1 MEGEMTLDI
10 RITCAEHRKV
20 SRTVLRVEAWSE
32 HIDTVTLVIEDHDLE
47 YNKMTDTK
55 VEVPLNQLIQA
66 LEAVR
71 MVLLA

>member
-10 RITCAEHRKV
+10 QITCAEHRKV
-20 SRTVLRVEAWSE
+20 SRTILSVEAWSE
-32 HIDTVTLVIEDHDLE
+32 HTDTVTLVIENHDLE
-47 YNKMTDTK
+47 NNKMTDTK

>member
-55 VEVPLNQLIQA
+55 IEVPLNQLIQA

>member
-71 MVLLA
+71 KVILA

>member
-10 RITCAEHRKV
+10 RITCEERRKV
-20 SRTVLRVEAWSE
+20 SRTTLILSAWTE
-32 HIDTVTLVIEDHDLE
+32 HIDTVTLVIEEQDLE
-47 YNKMTDTK
+47 NSTIENTK

-71 MVLLA
+71 KVMLA